1 MPLKPLMVTRRNTNL
16 KDALIS
22 SKLKDSKHPAVS
34 GKEIQNYWEPCH
46 IEKCNICNSIYKG
59 TISNKHSK
67 TETKTLRNV
76 DCNTTNVI
84 YSLECSIRK
93 TRYIGET
100 KRAFKLR
107 LKEHLADI
115 KYNRERE
122 TSVNTHQQTRKTER
136 NNHPVHYWNHQ
147 FESRLAKHHRIPKE
161 TRIILDLSKNTHP
174 VWTKY
179 LQLNM
184 EYSVP

>member
-1 MPLKPLMVTRRNTNL
+1 MLLKPLMVTRRNTNL

-67 TETKTLRNV
+67 TETKTLHNV
-76 DCNTTNVI
+76 DCDTTNVI
-84 YSLECSIRK
+84 YLLECSICK

-100 KRAFKLR
+100 KRAFKHR

-115 KYNRERE
+115 KYNRERPVSTHINKHAKQKGIIIPSIIE
-122 TSVNTHQQTRKTER
+122 IINLNPNLQSTTELRRKWELYWIYKLKTLIPFGLNT
-136 NNHPVHYWNHQ
+136 
-147 FESRLAKHHRIPKE
+147 FS
-161 TRIILDLSKNTHP
+161 
-174 VWTKY
+174 
-179 LQLNM
+179 
-184 EYSVP
+184 